1 MHVDNNTRGS
11 NQTAMRTLDPGGGL
25 LICKAILF
33 RTSLV
38 WLCGQ
43 LVVPWGLDSMVF
55 RFMRW
60 DHEGAATIEELP
72 VVAFYAL
79 VEDYREA
86 NYGNLD
92 VCLLDLKGGVAMASP
107 NHTVGE
113 ATALPSVAS
122 DLMPVSFD
130 QLVAQAQA
138 ATPLHPSPLWE
149 AVGFN
154 QEWAV
159 FYGWKYAH
167 CWIGDP
173 WIRRYHLFGCALR
186 NVPMG
191 QVRHVSKDLAHQLGP
206 YEPPT
211 LRHAK
216 QDCPPL
222 AKRPRHPPKTPKNNS
237 HAPLSPYELERL
249 YNIEKNEQK
258 LRELGILV

>member
-86 NYGNLD
+86 NYGTLD

-130 QLVAQAQA
+130 QLCWWHKPRQPPHSILHLSGRQLVSIRSGQSSMVGSMPIAGLG
-138 ATPLHPSPLWE
+138 TPGYAGTTCLDVPS
-149 AVGFN
+149 AM
-154 QEWAV
+154 
-159 FYGWKYAH
+159 Y
-167 CWIGDP
+167 P
-173 WIRRYHLFGCALR
+173 WGR
-186 NVPMG
+186 
-191 QVRHVSKDLAHQLGP
+191 LGMSAR
-206 YEPPT
+206 T
-211 LRHAK
+211 
-216 QDCPPL
+216 
-222 AKRPRHPPKTPKNNS
+222 
-237 HAPLSPYELERL
+237 
-249 YNIEKNEQK
+249 
-258 LRELGILV
+258 